1 MKRLG
6 LIASVAAA
14 LGSVGLGHLYF
25 QRVEGEISGGPKIAV
40 LVAAEDVPVGAAL
53 SEKLLAI
60 RDIPQAYVE
69 GRHVPASELKR
80 VLGARLVGGLRAN
93 EAVLWSDLAK
103 FSDSARVLS
112 GLVPNGMRAVAI
124 DDRSADFDGLLRP
137 GDRVDV
143 LFSAGGKDDEASST
157 TTLLQNLLV
166 LSAGGS
172 IARVDEDASAAG
184 ARGRGTSVML
194 SATVEQ
200 AQVLTQAK
208 LRGRLILTLRNAD
221 DITVV
226 EGVPE
231 TTDRDLRVSRAR
243 QDMRKADV
251 NSKAIEHVR

>member
-1 MKRLG
+1 MKRLA
-6 LIASVAAA
+6 LIASVGAA
-14 LGSVGLGHLYF
+14 LGGIGLGHLYF
-25 QRVEGEISGGPKIAV
+25 QRVEAEISGGPKIAV

-80 VLGARLVGGLRAN
+80 VLGVRLVGGLRAN
-93 EAVLWSDLAK
+93 EAILWSDLAK

-143 LFSAGGKDDEASST
+143 LFSAGSKEDETSST

-172 IARVDEDASAAG
+172 IARIDDDASAAG
-184 ARGRGTSVML
+184 VRGRGTCVML

-208 LRGRLILTLRNAD
+208 LRGRLILTLRNAE

-231 TTDRDLRVSRAR
+231 TTDRDLRLSRAR
-243 QDMRKADV
+243 QDVRKADL